1 MTINNMNFFKP
12 KHKHPKNR
20 NISLILGFLFF
31 SVGITMATYL
41 TISLGI
47 SLLMNWYNKRIAI
60 QEK

>member
-1 MTINNMNFFKP
+1 MAVPAKTKTKSGYAIAAA
-12 KHKHPKNR
+12 R
-20 NISLILGFLFF
+20 EI
-31 SVGITMATYL
+31 VGITMATYL